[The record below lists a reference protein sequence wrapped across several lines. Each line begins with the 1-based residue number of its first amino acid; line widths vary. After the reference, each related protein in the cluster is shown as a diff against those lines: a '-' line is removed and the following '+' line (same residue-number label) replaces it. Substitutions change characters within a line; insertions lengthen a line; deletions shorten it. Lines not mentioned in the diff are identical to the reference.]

1 MTDGA
6 TEGWAAEEMGQADM
20 GDKRLNDRLVSICDR
35 FSESPESPINQAC
48 KDWAETKAAYRFFKN
63 QDVNSGD
70 ILDAHRQMT
79 VERAKPYKT
88 ILAIQDTSYFVYTSH
103 AGTKGLGPMSL
114 KRGKNVQEIF
124 SNGLIMH
131 ACLAVTTDGLPLGLL
146 DQSVFVRKLLSAKR
160 RRLADVTP
168 IEEKESYRWLESLEN
183 TQAIL
188 GDTQVVTVCDR
199 EADMYGL
206 FELSDRLKSPVLVR
220 ANVDRAINKKSRYAE
235 KDVVRLW
242 AFMRDRP
249 AAGTITIEIPQRKAT
264 AHVKARNARTALLT
278 VKFGAFVLNPPRN
291 NIKYRHAPLPD
302 LPMNA
307 VYVYEAKPPGS
318 EEPVEWMLLTNLPV
332 SNFHEACEKVR
343 WYCLRW
349 RIEMFFKVLKSGFKV
364 EDCRLA
370 TADRL
375 IRYLAIMSIVA
386 WRLFMITLIAR
397 TEPDTPCTEFLSDL
411 EWKVLFQSVNK
422 GTSLPEKAPAIG
434 QVVIWIARLG
444 GFLARKSDGMPGTLT
459 LWRGWK
465 RLADLSEG
473 WNLANQAGTC
483 G

>member
-1 MTDGA
+1 MTRGV
-6 TEGWAAEEMGQADM
+6 TNGWAAEEMGQTNL

-63 QDVNSGD
+63 QDVEPGG
-70 ILDAHRQMT
+70 ILEAHRQMT
-79 VERAKPYKT
+79 AERAKSYKT

-103 AGTKGLGPMSL
+103 VGTKGLGPMSM
-114 KRGKNVQEIF
+114 KKGKNVQEIF

-146 DQSVFVRKLLSAKR
+146 DQSVFVRKRRSAER

-168 IEEKESYRWLESLEN
+168 IEEKESYRWLETLKN
-183 TQAIL
+183 TQAIM

-220 ANVDRAINKKSRYAE
+220 ANVDRAVNKKSRYAE
-235 KDVVRLW
+235 KDVVKLW
-242 AFMRDRP
+242 DFMRDRP
-249 AAGTITIEIPQRKAT
+249 AAGTITVDIPERKST
-264 AHVKARNARTALLT
+264 AHVKARNARTVILT
-278 VKFGAFVLNPPRN
+278 VKFGAFVLPPPRN
-291 NIKYRHAPLPD
+291 DIKHRTRELPD
-302 LPMNA
+302 LPLHA
-307 VYVYEAKPPGS
+307 VYAYEAEPPEK

-332 SNFHEACEKVR
+332 SNFREACEKVR

-349 RIEMFFKVLKSGFKV
+349 RIEMYFKVLKSGFKV

-375 IRYLAIMSIVA
+375 IRYLAVMSVVA

-397 TEPDTPCTEFLSDL
+397 TAPDTPCTEFLSDP
-411 EWKVLFQSVNK
+411 EWKVLFRNVNK
-422 GTSLPEKAPAIG
+422 GKPLPENTPAIG
-434 QVVIWIARLG
+434 EVVIWIARLG

-465 RLADLSEG
+465 RLTDLTEG
-473 WNLANQAGTC
+473 WNLARQS
-483 G
+483 